1 MNNTPEHPEIEALRA
16 RIEQV
21 NDNMRRFWDSL
32 RNLDQVIGT
41 EPSAQPDRTPA
52 APSGRAP
59 VIRTADTIDELREM
73 LDSARDW
80 WKAMLVWEN
89 GEQFAQMTENAV
101 GLGADRI
108 WVIGDLRD
116 SGTPAV
122 LHSRL
127 ADRFVGDYSGP
138 WALVCP
144 VPSMTVQAGLEL
156 ARLHLETRSLPA
168 AEKATGR
175 NGALVERD
183 KATVALE
190 ALRLSY
196 GRALAERDAALAER
210 DAARAERD
218 QAVHELLIVRVEL
231 ATVQLSL
238 DEAERERDEARAVA
252 LGYRRERDEALA
264 DSDKA
269 LASRDEALAVR
280 ERLERECRDARR
292 AKLGAAETAEI
303 EENTT
308 RE

>member
-21 NDNMRRFWDSL
+21 NDEMRRFWDSL
-32 RNLDQVIGT
+32 RNLDQVIGQKPPAQ
-41 EPSAQPDRTPA
+41 EPPAQPPRTPA

-59 VIRTADTIDELREM
+59 VVRTADTIDELREM

-108 WVIGDLRD
+108 WVIGDRRD

-196 GRALAERDAALAER
+196 GRALAERDAARAERDAALAER
-210 DAARAERD
+210 DAA
-218 QAVHELLIVRVEL
+218 
-231 ATVQLSL
+231 
-238 DEAERERDEARAVA
+238 
-252 LGYRRERDEALA
+252 RRERDEALA

-280 ERLERECRDARR
+280 ERLEQEHRDARR

-303 EENTT
+303 EESTT